1 MDQVQE
7 IAVACLQEEIQVL
20 HQAFDQAAIATR
32 VYTVVGKR
40 SSESEGVENVENKVV
55 SVLLPH
61 DVLTAKDKAL
71 EDIRKIKAEA
81 FDRIEKIVL
90 KPSAST
96 K

>member
-7 IAVACLQEEIQVL
+7 IVVACLQEEIQIL
-20 HQAFDQAAIATR
+20 HQAFDQAAVATR
-32 VYTVVGKR
+32 VYTVVEKR
-40 SSESEGVENVENKVV
+40 SSDSEEVEYRVV
-55 SVLLPH
+55 SVLLPL

-81 FDRIEKIVL
+81 FDRIKEAIVL
-90 KPSAST
+90 KPNASA

>member
-7 IAVACLQEEIQVL
+7 IVVACLQEEIQIL

-32 VYTVVGKR
+32 VYSVVDKQ
-40 SSESEGVENVENKVV
+40 SSELEEVENRVV
-55 SVLLPH
+55 SVLLPL
-61 DVLTAKDKAL
+61 DVLTAKNKAL